1 MCAAAADGADSVM
14 PCLYTVFVFMMAGL
28 VVFGSIFHV
37 YVLYLCATQETDKDN
52 ARLLWVL
59 LILVTG
65 IIGALV
71 YYFAR
76 HRVRLRKA
84 QQKAGGHDRDELL
97 DRALHRHHRR

>member
-1 MCAAAADGADSVM
+1 MCATAADGAGSVM
-14 PCLYTVFVFMMAGL
+14 PYVYCVVMFTVGVLGI
-28 VVFGSIFHV
+28 FGTIFYV

-59 LILVTG
+59 VVFVTG

-84 QQKAGGHDRDELL
+84 RQKAGGHVREELL